1 VLLSGKGMLTLDGK
15 QQEVAAG
22 DYFVIPAKVVHQF
35 ICGKDSDCM
44 LLTRRAVPPTTISS
58 SEPPGALWYDT
69 RAMALADELKSLRID
84 RGAERRGLPGWVAP
98 VIGVAVVAAVLMIA
112 WKIFAD
118 RLFAP
123 EVETGTIA
131 LVTPAQGAQ
140 ILVATGYVVP
150 QRKANISP
158 RIGGRIARLF
168 VEDGTIVKKGQLI
181 AILEDA
187 DLRAQLLQA
196 AADVRSAEAREKRA
210 EVSLLDAQRSFERE
224 QIVQSKGVST
234 PAALDTAEAR
244 LGTAKADHAAG
255 KADIGAAKARVD
267 VAKANLDNCYVRAPF
282 DGRITQKL
290 TDIGEIVFGFTS
302 AGAGN
307 GGIASL
313 ADFSSL
319 QVEADV
325 SESQV
330 AKLKIGTPAEIVLD
344 AFPERRYRGK
354 VAEVRPRVDRAKA
367 TVTVK
372 VAFVD
377 PMTDVLPDM
386 GAKVTFLARELDD
399 AAQKAAP
406 TPAVQPDAVVDKG
419 ESKAI
424 FTVQPDGSV
433 RSVPVITGPPLGN
446 LVSLRQGPPAGTRIV
461 RAPPADLKDGMRIKE
476 KQ

>member
-1 VLLSGKGMLTLDGK
+1 M
-15 QQEVAAG
+15 AA
-22 DYFVIPAKVVHQF
+22 
-35 ICGKDSDCM
+35 
-44 LLTRRAVPPTTISS
+44 PP
-58 SEPPGALWYDT
+58 PPS
-69 RAMALADELKSLRID
+69 LADELKSLRI
-84 RGAERRGLPGWVAP
+84 ERAPGRSLPSWAAP
-98 VIGVAVVAAVLMIA
+98 AIAVAVLAGLVVLG
-112 WKIFAD
+112 WKLFGD

-123 EVETGTIA
+123 EVETTTVA
-131 LVTPAQGAQ
+131 LVSPAQGAQ
-140 ILVATGYVVP
+140 LLVATGYVVP

-158 RIGGRIARLF
+158 RIGGRIAQLF
-168 VEDGTIVKKGQLI
+168 VEDGTVVKKGQLI

-187 DLRAQLLQA
+187 DFRAQLLQA
-196 AADVRSAEAREKRA
+196 QADVRSAEAREKRS
-210 EVSLLDAQRSFERE
+210 EVAQQDAQRGFERE
-224 QIVQSKGVST
+224 QMVQSKGVST
-234 PAALDTAEAR
+234 PAALDTATAR
-244 LGTAKADHAAG
+244 LGTAKAELLASTAEV
-255 KADIGAAKARVD
+255 GAAKARVE
-267 VAKANLDNCYVRAPF
+267 VARANLDNCYVRAPF

-290 TDIGEIVFGFTS
+290 TDVGEIVFGFTS

-313 ADFSSL
+313 ADFSTL

-330 AKLKIGTPAEIVLD
+330 AKLKTGTPAEIILD

-386 GAKVTFLARELDD
+386 GAKVTFLTRELDET
-399 AAQKAAP
+399 AQKAAP
-406 TPAVQPDAVVDKG
+406 TPAVQPDAVVDRG
-419 ESKAI
+419 ETKAV

-433 RSVPVITGPPLGN
+433 RSVPVVTGAPVGN
-446 LVSLRQGPPAGTRIV
+446 LVSLRQGPPAGTRLV